1 MSWVWYNQRV
11 SISVVHGVIV
21 HHGLKNIRLTA
32 TSGEREVSCDP
43 VCWLSAQND
52 TSRLGLLATGICCDC
67 GEEDRESD

>member
-1 MSWVWYNQRV
+1 MSWVWYNQHV

-21 HHGLKNIRLTA
+21 HYGLNIRLTA

-52 TSRLGLLATGICCDC
+52 TSLGLLATGICCDC
-67 GEEDRESD
+67 DCESD